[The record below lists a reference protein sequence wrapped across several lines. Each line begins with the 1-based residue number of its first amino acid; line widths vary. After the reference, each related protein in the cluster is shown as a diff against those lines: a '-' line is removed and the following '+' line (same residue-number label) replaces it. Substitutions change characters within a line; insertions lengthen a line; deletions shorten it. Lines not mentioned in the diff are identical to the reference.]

1 MSGLIEK
8 LQRSTLG
15 LLLLLTSL
23 WSSQV
28 LADDQV
34 IAASLDVAAEPRIE
48 AVAAD
53 PAWYRL
59 LHMDADGISSV
70 DDRRFFLAQSADDGS
85 ADNDHAVK
93 GHTDNEQADNDHA
106 DNNNKDIE
114 AVSAAQE
121 LIATLA
127 AMRLAGPVGN
137 DHPRCRF
144 PARYLWLSQ
153 QGLLNGSATDLAGCD
168 DYQSWRQQVNASSV
182 SLIFPSAYLNS
193 PSSMYGHT
201 FLRFDSADAD
211 SGSLWLS
218 WALNFGANVNM
229 DDNTFAYAY
238 KGLVGG
244 YPGQFNVMPYFDKIK
259 EYNRMEN
266 RDMWEYRLNLS
277 EAEVDQM
284 LTHIWELK
292 DINFDYYF
300 FDENCSYRLLEL
312 IDLVRP
318 EARLTEPFE
327 YAAIP
332 ADTVRAVIDADM
344 VTSRFYRPSHR
355 NRFYQ
360 ELAQLNPQQRARLQA
375 LSVDDNQQAIEQ
387 LQQLPAEQRKA
398 TAEAAYS
405 LTRLRENGQVR
416 DPKTSR
422 ASYRLLKS
430 ISQQPDLGVADQAR
444 TLLEDPV
451 DGHLSSTT
459 GLALGDDDRGSF
471 AQLHYRPAY
480 HDLLDPT
487 AGYPPGSLLQMMAL
501 DLRAYDDGSAQLQQ
515 LDLIRIRSFS
525 PRDAFF
531 QPFSWQLAVGLD
543 QVQSDY
549 AERGDQT
556 EDHLAGHASAGG
568 GVSYALADSLLFYAL
583 ATVRAELN
591 SQLDNDAALA
601 AGINPGLLLS
611 LPSRSLQLKL
621 EGRHDQL
628 TEGFSRS
635 QLQLAGQYQL
645 SPQRGLRLSM
655 EQRWLDGN
663 NSDQQLKLEYRVYH

>member
-1 MSGLIEK
+1 MAA
-8 LQRSTLG
+8 RS
-15 LLLLLTSL
+15 
-23 WSSQV
+23 
-28 LADDQV
+28 
-34 IAASLDVAAEPRIE
+34 E
-48 AVAAD
+48 AVAGSRITAIAAD
-53 PAWYRL
+53 PGWYRL
-59 LHMDADGISSV
+59 LHMGADGISSV
-70 DDRRFFLAQSADDGS
+70 DDRRFFLAHSVDGL
-85 ADNDHAVK
+85 
-93 GHTDNEQADNDHA
+93 TDSRT
-106 DNNNKDIE
+106 
-114 AVSAAQE
+114 VSAAQE
-121 LIATLA
+121 LVATLA
-127 AMRLAGPVGN
+127 GMNLAGPIDN

-144 PARYLWLSQ
+144 PARYRWLNQ
-153 QGLLNGSATDLAGCD
+153 QGLLSSTDHDLTGCD
-168 DYQSWRQQVNASSV
+168 DYQRWRKQVNASSL

-201 FLRFDSADAD
+201 FLRFDPADAD

-238 KGLVGG
+238 KGLLGG
-244 YPGQFNVMPYFDKIK
+244 YPGQFNMMPYFDKIK

-266 RDMWEYRLNLS
+266 RDMWEYRLNLN

-284 LTHIWELK
+284 LVHIWELK

-318 EARLTEPFE
+318 QARLTEPFQ

-332 ADTVRAVIDADM
+332 ADTVRAVIDAQM
-344 VTSRFYRPSHR
+344 VTARFYRPSHR

-360 ELAQLNPQQRARLQA
+360 ELAQLNPQQQERLQA
-375 LSVDDNQQAIEQ
+375 LSVDDNQQAIAQ
-387 LQQLPAEQRKA
+387 LQQLPPEQRKA
-398 TAEAAYS
+398 TAQAAYS

-416 DPKTSR
+416 DPDTSR

-430 ISQQPDLGVADQAR
+430 ISEQPDLDTEETRAR
-444 TLLEDPV
+444 SLPQDPV
-451 DGHLSSTT
+451 NGHLSSTT
-459 GLALGDDDRGSF
+459 GLGLGDDDQGTF

-480 HDLLDPT
+480 HDLLDPPS
-487 AGYPPGSLLQMMAL
+487 GYPPGSLLQMMAL

-525 PRDAFF
+525 PRDRYF

-549 AERGDQT
+549 AERGDRT
-556 EDHLAGHASAGG
+556 DDHLAGHASAGG
-568 GVSYALADSLLFYAL
+568 GVSYALAEPLRFYAL
-583 ATVRAELN
+583 ATVRAEIN

-611 LPSRSLQLKL
+611 MPSRSLQLKL
-621 EGRHDQL
+621 EGRHDEL

-635 QLQLAGQYQL
+635 QLQLSGQYQL
-645 SPQRGLRLSM
+645 SPQQGLRLSL
-655 EQRWLDGN
+655 ERRWLDGDR
-663 NSDQQLKLEYRVYH
+663 SDQQLQLQYRVYH